1 MKKTILIPFLL
12 CAVTVFAQEENNVS
26 ELEKNISQQKQ
37 EITILQQKLKSQ
49 ETLINQQKTV
59 LGNLSSKAENQ
70 EKLIDSLKSAT
81 GTNSSN
87 IKSIADDLKEKIQ
100 QTETT
105 AKDGISQLGKDVSQN
120 KLHWIIATLAT
131 LLLGGLIYWLLSK
144 RINTSKT
151 DVETQIKKTKK
162 SLEEESIKLDNKLV
176 EVLET
181 QLKLKQEEKP
191 TSSTVQATEIDHS
204 LALKVADEIVRMQ
217 KNISKMDEETK
228 GLKPLVK
235 GIERIQANFASNG
248 YEMVNLLNKDYDER
262 MNIDVINFI
271 TDDNLTEGRKIITA
285 IIKPQVNFNGV
296 LIQRAQV
303 NVSQN

>member
-87 IKSIADDLKEKIQ
+87 IKSIADDLKRKIQ

-151 DVETQIKKTKK
+151 DVETQIKKTKNDSCYRIIFSNTLSLFFKLLLSTMK
-162 SLEEESIKLDNKLV
+162 SK
-176 EVLET
+176 
-181 QLKLKQEEKP
+181 KP
-191 TSSTVQATEIDHS
+191 C
-204 LALKVADEIVRMQ
+204 
-217 KNISKMDEETK
+217 
-228 GLKPLVK
+228 
-235 GIERIQANFASNG
+235 SNTNS
-248 YEMVNLLNKDYDER
+248 EL
-262 MNIDVINFI
+262 
-271 TDDNLTEGRKIITA
+271 
-285 IIKPQVNFNGV
+285 
-296 LIQRAQV
+296 
-303 NVSQN
+303 